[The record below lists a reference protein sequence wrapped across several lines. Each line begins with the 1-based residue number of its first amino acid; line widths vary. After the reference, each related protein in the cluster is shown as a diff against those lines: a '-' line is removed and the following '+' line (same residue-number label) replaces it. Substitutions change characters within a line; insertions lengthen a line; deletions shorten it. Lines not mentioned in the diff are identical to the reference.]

1 MSYRYYLYYEGRDLL
16 YRHGARAV
24 CFWDNDRWRLS
35 DVYRRK
41 DKLPPSDGT
50 LLKVTVLYVTLKF
63 PQVFQDGADKG

>member
-1 MSYRYYLYYEGRDLL
+1 MSTYRYYRYYLYYEGRDLL

-35 DVYRRK
+35 DVYRRN

-50 LLKVTVLYVTLKF
+50 LLEVTTLYVTLKF
-63 PQVFQDGADKG
+63 PQVLL